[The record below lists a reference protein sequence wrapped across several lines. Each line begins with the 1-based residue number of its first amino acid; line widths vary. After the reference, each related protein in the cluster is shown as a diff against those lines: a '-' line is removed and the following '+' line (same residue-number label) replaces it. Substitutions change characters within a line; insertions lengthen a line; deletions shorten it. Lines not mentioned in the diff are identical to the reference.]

1 MCLAMWLGF
10 GPRLD
15 LEESNNYNYVSAAS
29 IYKLRRVSKNI
40 NAKKNDFSSQECV
53 IRWELCNS
61 TSKGFSNLNG
71 FQFLRHFI
79 KNIQIDEITFSTLE
93 QYFKK
98 I

>member
-40 NAKKNDFSSQECV
+40 NAKKNDFSSQECYLLKT
-53 IRWELCNS
+53 I
-61 TSKGFSNLNG
+61 TIIIIIM
-71 FQFLRHFI
+71 FQLLQFI
-79 KNIQIDEITFSTLE
+79 LFTF
-93 QYFKK
+93 
-98 I
+98 IN